1 MSARHLLDRP
11 DFTLAEGE
19 RLDDVLFM
27 VDLLA
32 AWMRLRGSRLVSGV
46 TVLSATIL
54 CPIFRSEKGAGYL
67 EAADN
72 YRRRF
77 AGIAEKPIRAGEFLA
92 RAQPA
97 VWEVTRPADVFA
109 REFSN
114 FFDDRF

>member
-11 DFTLAEGE
+11 DFALAEGE
-19 RLDDVLFM
+19 RLDDALFM

-32 AWMRLRGSRLVSGV
+32 AWMRLRGSRLVSGM
-46 TVLSATIL
+46 TVLSATVL
-54 CPIFRSEKGAGYL
+54 CPIFRSEKGAGYQ

-77 AGIAEKPIRAGEFLA
+77 AGIAEKPLRAGEFLA
-92 RAQPA
+92 RARPM
-97 VWEVTRPADVFA
+97 VWEITGPADVFR
-109 REFSN
+109 REFSD